1 VETILVETIWWKLT
15 FFGGNYFG
23 GNYFFGG
30 KVRSMN
36 SKKGTTSN
44 LKDLQ
49 IQCSKG
55 TSIFTS

>member
-1 VETILVETIWWKLT
+1 VETIWWKLT